1 MLICAILGVPGT
13 FLSLVVEV
21 CKSSLKAP
29 TKVQWLGLT
38 KRRVAVVLVAT
49 AFASCSGGL
58 LLLLLELL
66 LLLLLLFCGGWYL
79 RWLLWWALR
88 CPQQNRTSKTRCIL
102 GIIENYL

>member
-1 MLICAILGVPGT
+1 MRKQCAKLKSAILQVPGT
-13 FLSLVVEV
+13 FLSLAVEV

-38 KRRVAVVLVAT
+38 KRRVAVVLVVAVGA

-66 LLLLLLFCGGWYL
+66 FLPFFFRGGGTC
-79 RWLLWWALR
+79 AG
-88 CPQQNRTSKTRCIL
+88 CSDGP
-102 GIIENYL
+102 